1 MAGAF
6 APSRAGAQ
14 VSAAAISWARGSGAR
29 GSAQAVLLAL
39 ASYHNARTG
48 ECRPGLNALCRS
60 AGLSRPTVCSALS
73 ALCEGG
79 FITWTKGS
87 DARGQR
93 ATNIYTLHMV
103 SAKPRVKL
111 PDSGLEKP
119 RVNSSDVGQGIPELR
134 SATRTKKERAATNEK
149 VSEEG
154 ETPTPAP
161 SLAGCGSCGSEVKT
175 AGENVAQAE
184 TLRPETLRPACV
196 AVEIFEANGD
206 KKISRPC
213 LAWSLPRLR
222 GRGGILACPSPAYQP
237 DPQADAALRDVWA
250 AFDAMDDPH
259 NPDAWR

>member
-1 MAGAF
+1 M
-6 APSRAGAQ
+6 
-14 VSAAAISWARGSGAR
+14 SAAAISWARGSGAR

-103 SAKPRVKL
+103 SEKPKVRL
-111 PDSGLEKP
+111 TDSGREKP
-119 RVNSSDVGQGIPELR
+119 KVRTVDFGDGIPKSGSR
-134 SATRTKKERAATNEK
+134 TRISKKERAATNEK

-161 SLAGCGSCGSEVKT
+161 SLAGCGSCGDVALAVESEQVET
-175 AGENVAQAE
+175 PRPQALQPARE
-184 TLRPETLRPACV
+184 ASEGARPA
-196 AVEIFEANGD
+196 FEA
-206 KKISRPC
+206 
-213 LAWSLPRLR
+213 LPPRH
-222 GRGGILACPSPAYQP
+222 PTPAQI
-237 DPQADAALRDVWA
+237 DAAIADAWTR
-250 AFDAMDDPH
+250 FDALDDARDPE
-259 NPDAWR
+259 AWR